1 MTVMASTALRQP
13 FLSALGD
20 MTRGVPWRA
29 LTLRRHINL
38 GQVRTGGRGWGMRG
52 SIWLIAQ
59 GEHK

>member
-1 MTVMASTALRQP
+1 MTVMAPTALRQP

-20 MTRGVPWRA
+20 MTRGAPWRP
-29 LTLRRHINL
+29 RRS
-38 GQVRTGGRGWGMRG
+38 GGTSISVGSELVADDGHEG

>member
-1 MTVMASTALRQP
+1 MTVMAPTALRQP

-20 MTRGVPWRA
+20 MTAAHRA
-29 LTLRRHINL
+29 GPRRCGGTSIS
-38 GQVRTGGRGWGMRG
+38 VRSELVAEDGHEG